1 MKRDGSIQKKILLLL
16 AAGAALSFSRSAR
29 RQFQVLRQ
37 FGKEWRKINA
47 TTLRRS
53 INALYASQLIDLQ
66 ESKDGTVK
74 IKLLKSGKQ
83 RTLEYK
89 TGEMSLK
96 KPKLWDGKWRVVTF
110 DIPAGERRARDVV
123 RGNLKRLGFFR
134 YQKSVFIHPYPCADE
149 IDFLVEIYGL
159 RRYVRQ
165 LIVEDLDDELRLRKE
180 IFADLL
186 R

>member
-1 MKRDGSIQKKILLLL
+1 MGIVMKRDGSIQKKILLLL
-16 AAGAALSFSRSAR
+16 AAGAALSFSKTAR
-29 RQFQVLRQ
+29 RQFKVLRQ
-37 FGKEWRKINA
+37 LGKEWGKINA

-66 ESKDGTVK
+66 ESGDGTVK

-89 TGEMSLK
+89 IEEMSLK
-96 KPKLWDGKWRVVTF
+96 KPKLWDGKWRGVTF
-110 DIPAGERRARDVV
+110 DIPVGERRARDVI
-123 RGNLKRLGFFR
+123 RDNLKRLGFFQ

-149 IDFLVEIYGL
+149 INFLIEIYGV

-165 LIVEDLDDELRLRKE
+165 LIVEDLDDKLRL
-180 IFADLL
+180 
-186 R
+186 